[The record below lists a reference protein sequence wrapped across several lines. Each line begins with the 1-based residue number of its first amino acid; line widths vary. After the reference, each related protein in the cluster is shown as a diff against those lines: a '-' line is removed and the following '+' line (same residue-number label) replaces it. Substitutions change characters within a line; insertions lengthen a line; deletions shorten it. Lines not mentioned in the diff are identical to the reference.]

1 MPGIVADMI
10 EQWEENDRLDFHLQ
24 LRELYDDIQMYMWA
38 TLDNQL
44 REEDVLNSTE
54 VIREN
59 SQINIAQLQ
68 ENIEAVNLFIS
79 TRPASWATL
88 STSERWLNL
97 LNSVS
102 GLIALEKAASF
113 ILTLPGTN
121 ATIERLFSEI
131 KNFWTDSKDSMTL
144 ATVNTIMKIRYNYER
159 DCQKVLQM
167 LVTDT
172 ALRRKVREN
181 NKYEEAKLKEA
192 HFLVN
197 IMEQYGQEE
206 EEEWE
211 DFFNNDQSSNTSD
224 PSYEENFSSD
234 EEDDDY
240 LDEEISQSEQD
251 RLNEDDAT
259 GIRIESEV
267 IRMEVENDP
276 QPDRLSPT
284 PLDCLMYE
292 HNYEASMEIESPWH
306 R

>member
-1 MPGIVADMI
+1 
-10 EQWEENDRLDFHLQ
+10 
-24 LRELYDDIQMYMWA
+24 
-38 TLDNQL
+38 
-44 REEDVLNSTE
+44 
-54 VIREN
+54 
-59 SQINIAQLQ
+59 
-68 ENIEAVNLFIS
+68 
-79 TRPASWATL
+79 
-88 STSERWLNL
+88 
-97 LNSVS
+97 
-102 GLIALEKAASF
+102 
-113 ILTLPGTN
+113 
-121 ATIERLFSEI
+121 
-131 KNFWTDSKDSMTL
+131 MTL

-251 RLNEDDAT
+251 RLTEDDAT
-259 GIRIESEV
+259 GFCIESEV
-267 IRMEVENDP
+267 IRMEVEDVP

-292 HNYEASMEIESPWH
+292 HNYEASMEVESPWH